1 MSALL
6 ESAEWMARAACLNA
20 DTEVFFPDTGEPP
33 DRAKRICARCPV
45 VQECLD
51 WALALPADT
60 VGIWGAT
67 TVRERQTLRQMGAAG
82 TVKPPAECGSPSGY
96 ERHRRNGEDAC
107 EPCRLA
113 HNARKRQW
121 REQRQRGAA

>member
-6 ESAEWMARAACLNA
+6 ESAQWMARAACLNA
-20 DTEVFFPDTGEPP
+20 DTEVFFPDTGDSADE
-33 DRAKRICARCPV
+33 AKRICARCPV
-45 VQECLD
+45 VQQCLD
-51 WALALPADT
+51 WALSLPAET

-67 TVRERQTLRQMGAAG
+67 TVSERRTLRRMGAARTG
-82 TVKPPAECGSPSGY
+82 RTPRVCGSPSGY
-96 ERHRRNGEDAC
+96 ERHRRNGEDPC
-107 EPCRLA
+107 DPCRRA